1 MSSVVSV
8 RLTSDDPE
16 RPLDGHY
23 SDLNYVPWYARATF
37 KVRMHYLDWI
47 IAKREAEVEVWRN
60 SLDSPLADFLS
71 STNIPAGRHLQHVPT
86 AMNRNSQ
93 DTPEVRV

>member
-8 RLTSDDPE
+8 RLTPDDPE

-23 SDLNYVPWYARATF
+23 QDLNYVPWYARAMF

-47 IAKREAEVEVWRN
+47 IAKREAEVKVWRN
-60 SLDSPLADFLS
+60 SLDSHFGGLFCHAQTFQREG
-71 STNIPAGRHLQHVPT
+71 T
-86 AMNRNSQ
+86 
-93 DTPEVRV
+93 